1 MGRNWRHVKTLTRK
15 NFINWR
21 RTWLGS
27 FLEVAIPALIM
38 ALLCFYKVNEAPETI
53 PEEKLLH
60 YASAQYPVSEEVGI
74 NQYLIKKQPIELLEF
89 LNFANITKDNLRNDF
104 YQRYPQFFYP

>member
-15 NFINWR
+15 NCINWR

-27 FLEVAIPALIM
+27 FLELAIPILIM
-38 ALLCFYKVNEAPETI
+38 GALCFYKINEQPETV

-60 YASAQYPVSEEVGI
+60 YASAQYPVTQQIGI
-74 NQYLIKKQPIELLEF
+74 NFYNVLE
-89 LNFANITKDNLRNDF
+89 
-104 YQRYPQFFYP
+104 

>member
-1 MGRNWRHVKTLTRK
+1 MPLKDSKRHESLTDDDHTTAYREEQLLDRNNDTMGRNWRHVKTLTRK

-27 FLEVAIPALIM
+27 FLELALPALIM
-38 ALLCFYKVNEAPETI
+38 GALCFYKINESPESV

-60 YASAQYPVSEEVGI
+60 YATAQYPVTQQVGI
-74 NQYLIKKQPIELLEF
+74 NYYLYK
-89 LNFANITKDNLRNDF
+89 N
-104 YQRYPQFFYP
+104 